1 MPVSTRRR
9 SIRRVVS
16 WLAAVP
22 LLALVA
28 SCVQVPAPGEPG
40 AAAAPYVPNPQPA
53 LETELQYRARLH
65 TELGAN
71 YYARGQFDV
80 AIEELTEATRLVPGY
95 APAYGVLA
103 LVQMDLGDFDRADA
117 NFARAMQLAPQDPE
131 IRNNYGWYLC
141 HRGRERE
148 GLAQFDI
155 ALRNPL
161 YRTPELAMLNAGRCH
176 LRLGELR
183 SADGWFRKA
192 QSQQPGNRTAALG
205 LGEIA
210 YREGRFGDAKA
221 LIRPLLQSPLPETL
235 LLAGCIDRRLGDKA
249 GELAHLEQLRSL
261 YPDARE
267 IGELA
272 SGTCP

>member
-28 SCVQVPAPGEPG
+28 SCAQVPAPGEPG